1 MGIKIKDIPT
11 YDRPRERLMNL
22 GVEYLSNEDL
32 LAIILK
38 VGTKEMS
45 AKDLSSIL
53 ISNVGGIK
61 NLKDYNLSKLKSIK
75 GIGNA
80 KACLI
85 LAVIELSKR
94 MNKEINSINNIKFTN
109 CEIVYKYYKNILE
122 DKKQEYFYCIYLDNS
137 KKIIK
142 DKLLYIGTINYSVVH
157 PREVFKEAYLLSAS
171 AIICVHNHPSGNV
184 LPSRPDLE
192 LTKNLISAGNL
203 LGIKVLDHIIIGN
216 NNYYSFLENNDI

>member
-53 ISNVGGIK
+53 ISNVGDIK
-61 NLKDYNLSKLKSIK
+61 NLKDYNLFKLKSIK